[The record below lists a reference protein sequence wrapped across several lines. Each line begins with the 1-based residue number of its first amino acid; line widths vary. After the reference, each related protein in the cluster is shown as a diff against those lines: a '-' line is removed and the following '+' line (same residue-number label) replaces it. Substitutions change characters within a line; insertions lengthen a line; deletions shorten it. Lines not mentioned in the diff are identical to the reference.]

1 MKNSVL
7 FAIVALALAPR
18 YAAAEIAD
26 SSSGGFTVKIALN
39 IHAAPADVYRSLIH
53 VGDWWNSQH
62 TYSGS
67 SRNLSIE
74 EKPMGCFCEKLPA
87 GGGVRHM
94 EVVHVVPGKVLG
106 MTGAL
111 GPLQSIAATGNMEI
125 RLTPAEGGTKVELV
139 YHVTGYLPTGMNT
152 WAAPVD
158 SVLTEQFTRLKNY
171 IERGDPA
178 KAADK

>member
-1 MKNSVL
+1 MRSSVL
-7 FAIVALALAPR
+7 FAIVALALASR
-18 YAAAEIAD
+18 DAAAAVAD
-26 SSSGGFTVKIALN
+26 SASAGFTVKIAVN
-39 IHAAPADVYRSLIH
+39 IHAGPADVYRALIH
-53 VGDWWNSQH
+53 VGDWWSSQH
-62 TYSGS
+62 TFSGS
-67 SRNLSIE
+67 ARNLSIE

-94 EVVHVVPGKVLG
+94 EVVHVVSGKVLG

-125 RLTPAEGGTKVELV
+125 RLSPADGGTRLELV
-139 YHVTGYLPTGMNT
+139 YNVTGYLPAGMNT

-158 SVLTEQFTRLKNY
+158 AVLTEQVTRLKNFV
-171 IERGDPA
+171 ERGDPA

>member
-1 MKNSVL
+1 MRNSVV
-7 FAIVALALAPR
+7 FALVALALTPR
-18 YAAAEIAD
+18 YARSEVAD
-26 SSSGGFTVKIALN
+26 SSSAGFTVKITLS

-67 SRNLSIE
+67 AHNLSIE
-74 EKPMGCFCEKLPA
+74 EKPMGCFCEKLPV

-111 GPLQSIAATGNMEI
+111 GPLQTIAATGNMAI
-125 RLTPAEGGTKVELV
+125 RLSPAEGGTKLELV
-139 YHVTGYLPTGMNT
+139 YAVTGYLPAGMNT

-158 SVLTEQFTRLKNY
+158 SMLTEQVTRLKNY

>member
-1 MKNSVL
+1 MRNSVL

-18 YAAAEIAD
+18 YARSEVAD
-26 SSSGGFTVKIALN
+26 SSSAGFTVKIAVS
-39 IHAAPADVYRSLIH
+39 IHAATDDVYRKLIH
-53 VGDWWNSQH
+53 VSDWWSSQH
-62 TYSGS
+62 TFSGS
-67 SRNLSIE
+67 ARNLSIE
-74 EKPMGCFCEKLPA
+74 EKPMGCFCEKLPP

-111 GPLQSIAATGNMEI
+111 GPLQTIAAAGNMEI
-125 RLTPAEGGTKVELV
+125 RLSPAEGGTKLEMV
-139 YHVTGYLPTGMNT
+139 YNVTGYLPAGMNT

-158 SVLTEQFTRLKNY
+158 TMLTEQVTRLKNY

-178 KAADK
+178 KGDK

>member
-1 MKNSVL
+1 MRKSVL
-7 FAIVALALAPR
+7 FAIVALALASR
-18 YAAAEIAD
+18 CARSEVAD
-26 SSSGGFTVKIALN
+26 SSSGGFTVKIALSV
-39 IHAAPADVYRSLIH
+39 HAAPGDVYRALIH
-53 VGDWWNSQH
+53 VGEWWNSQH

-125 RLTPAEGGTKVELV
+125 RLSPGEGGTQLELV
-139 YHVTGYLPTGMNT
+139 YNVTGYLPAGMNT

-158 SVLTEQFTRLKNY
+158 AMLTEQVTRLKNFT
-171 IERGDPA
+171 ERGDPA
-178 KAADK
+178 KGADK

>member
-1 MKNSVL
+1 MRKSML

-18 YAAAEIAD
+18 YAAAEVAD
-26 SSSGGFTVKIALN
+26 SSSGGFTVKIA
-39 IHAAPADVYRSLIH
+39 ISVHAAPGDVYRALIS
-53 VGDWWNSQH
+53 VGDWWSSQH

-67 SRNLSIE
+67 ARNLSIE

-111 GPLQSIAATGNMEI
+111 GPLQTIAATGNMAI
-125 RLTPAEGGTKVELV
+125 RLSPAEGGTKLELV
-139 YHVTGYLPTGMNT
+139 YAVTGYLPAGMNT

-158 SVLTEQFTRLKNY
+158 SMLTEQVTRLKNF

-178 KAADK
+178 KADK

>member
-1 MKNSVL
+1 MRNSML
-7 FAIVALALAPR
+7 FAFVALALAPR
-18 YAAAEIAD
+18 YARSEVAD
-26 SSSGGFTVKIALN
+26 SSGAGFTVKTTLS
-39 IHAAPADVYRSLIH
+39 IHAAPGDVYRQLIH
-53 VGDWWNSQH
+53 VGDWWSSQH
-62 TYSGS
+62 TFSGS

-125 RLTPAEGGTKVELV
+125 RLSSAEGGTRLELV
-139 YHVTGYLPTGMNT
+139 YNVTGYLPAGMNT

-158 SVLTEQFTRLKNY
+158 SVLTEQVTRLRNF

-178 KAADK
+178 KADK